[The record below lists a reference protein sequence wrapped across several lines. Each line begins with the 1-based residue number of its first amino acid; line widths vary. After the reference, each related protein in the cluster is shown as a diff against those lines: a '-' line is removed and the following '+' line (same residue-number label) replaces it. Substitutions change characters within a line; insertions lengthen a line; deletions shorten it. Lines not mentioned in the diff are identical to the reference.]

1 MDTKHLGEFIK
12 NLREERGM
20 TQVEMAQAMKTSQ
33 SAVARFENGEQNLTL
48 ENLNEISKILKRK
61 IVNPS
66 DNIDFQIEGGRELSG
81 KIKTN
86 PSKNGAMGLL
96 CAALLNDGKT
106 TLHNIP
112 QIEEVKRLLEVY
124 ISVGIKVKWLSKNT
138 LEIDPPK
145 IFKMENIDKNS
156 AGKIRSALMMIGAL
170 VHKLPKFNLPHAG
183 GCKMGNRTI
192 AAHRYALEELGVKIN
207 TREEYYEITGVKEA
221 RKNSGEAG
229 VGAPEERVK
238 TAENELFSSGRRK
251 EREIILYESS
261 DTAAE
266 NALICAALFPGKTTI
281 RFAPPNYQVQDVCFF
296 LENCGVKVEGIG
308 TTTLV
313 VHGVEKIDKPIE
325 HYNSEDPIETMMFIS
340 AAITTHSNLT
350 ITHCPIRFLELELY
364 KLEKMGLKYKKSKIY
379 FSENGRTELADIEI
393 KKSKL
398 TAPADKLHAQPY
410 PGINVDNLPFFV
422 PICAMAE
429 GRTLINDWMWENRAI
444 YFTELNRLGGNVV
457 LLDPHRVF
465 VYGPTNFKAAQ
476 IVCPPALRPAV
487 IIMIAML
494 AAKGTSLLRN
504 IYSITRGYEDIAERL
519 NSIGAKIKVIS

>member
-20 TQVEMAQAMKTSQ
+20 TQVEMAEAMKTSQ

-48 ENLNEISKILKRK
+48 ENLNEISRILGRK
-61 IVNPS
+61 IVNPTDS
-66 DNIDFQIEGGRELSG
+66 IDFQIEGGRELSG
-81 KIKTN
+81 SIKTN

-106 TLHNIP
+106 ILHNIP

-124 ISVGIKVKWLSKNT
+124 ESVGIKVKWLSKNT

-145 IFKMENIDKNS
+145 IFKMENIDKGS

-192 AAHRYALEELGVKIN
+192 AAHRYALEELGVQIK
-207 TREEYYEITGVKEA
+207 TKEEYYEISNAKQPRGL
-221 RKNSGEAG
+221 KNISASGEINRTYT
-229 VGAPEERVK
+229 P
-238 TAENELFSSGRRK
+238 TAEIFSRPLK
-251 EREIILYESS
+251 HNNREIILYESS

-296 LENCGVKVEGIG
+296 LESCGVKVEGIG
-308 TTTLV
+308 STTLV
-313 VHGVEKIDKPIE
+313 VHGVEKIDAHIE
-325 HYNSEDPIETMMFIS
+325 HYNSEDPIEAMMFIS
-340 AAITTHSNLT
+340 AAIATHSNLT

-364 KLEKMGLKYKKSKIY
+364 KLEKMGLRYKKSKTY
-379 FSENGRTELADIEI
+379 FSENGRTELVDLEI

-398 TAPADKLHAQPY
+398 VAPADKLHAQPY

-465 VYGPTNFKAAQ
+465 VYGPTQFKAAQ

-519 NSIGAKIKVIS
+519 NSIGAKIKVIA

>member
-1 MDTKHLGEFIK
+1 MDTKNLGEFIR
-12 NLREERGM
+12 NLREERGW
-20 TQVEMAQAMKTSQ
+20 TQNELAQDLQTSQ
-33 SAVARFENGEQNLTL
+33 SAVARMENGEQNLTT
-48 ENLNEISKILKRK
+48 EHLNEISKIFGRR
-61 IVNPS
+61 IINPS
-66 DNIDFQIEGGRELSG
+66 NSIDFQIEGGRELSG

-106 TLHNIP
+106 ILHNIP

-124 ISVGIKVKWLSKNT
+124 ESVGIKVKWLGKNT
-138 LEIDPPK
+138 LEILPPK
-145 IFKMENIDKNS
+145 VYAMEKMEKEA

-192 AAHRYALEELGVKIN
+192 AAHRYALEELGVKIK
-207 TREEYYEITGVKEA
+207 TKEECYEIVGVKSN
-221 RKNSGEAG
+221 K
-229 VGAPEERVK
+229 K
-238 TAENELFSSGRRK
+238 K
-251 EREIILYESS
+251 HEIILYESS

-266 NALICAALFPGKTTI
+266 NALICAALFPGTTTI

-296 LENCGVKVEGIG
+296 LENCGVKIEGIG
-308 TTTLV
+308 TTTLT
-313 VHGVEKIDKPIE
+313 VHGVEKIDKEIE
-325 HYNSEDPIETMMFIS
+325 HWNSEDPIESMMFIS
-340 AAITTHSNLT
+340 AAITTNSNLT

-364 KLEKMGLKYKKSKIY
+364 KLQKMGLKFQKSKIY
-379 FSENGRTELADIEI
+379 FSQNGRTELVDLEI

-398 TAPADKLHAQPY
+398 VAPQDKLHAQPY

-422 PICAMAE
+422 PICAVAQ

-465 VYGPTNFKAAQ
+465 VYGPTKFKSAQ

-487 IIMIAML
+487 IILIAML
-494 AAKGTSLLRN
+494 GATGTSVLRN
-504 IYSITRGYEDIAERL
+504 IYSISRGYEDIANRL

>member
-20 TQVEMAQAMKTSQ
+20 TQVEMAQALETSQ

-48 ENLNEISKILKRK
+48 DNLNEISRVLGRK

-66 DNIDFQIEGGRELSG
+66 DSIDFQIEGGHELSG
-81 KIKTN
+81 SIRTN

-96 CAALLNDGKT
+96 CAALLNDNKT
-106 TLHNIP
+106 VLHNIP

-124 ISVGIKVKWLSKNT
+124 VSVGIKVKWLSKNT

-145 IFKMENIDKNS
+145 VYKLENIDQAA

-170 VHKLPKFNLPHAG
+170 VHKMPKFNLPHAG

-192 AAHRYALEELGVKIN
+192 AAHRYALEELGVKIK
-207 TREEYYEITGVKEA
+207 TKEDVYEIIGVK
-221 RKNSGEAG
+221 
-229 VGAPEERVK
+229 VK
-238 TAENELFSSGRRK
+238 GK
-251 EREIILYESS
+251 KDREIILYESS

-313 VHGVEKIDKPIE
+313 VHGVEKIDKYIE
-325 HYNSEDPIETMMFIS
+325 HYNSEDPIEAMMFIS

-364 KLEKMGLKYKKSKIY
+364 KLEKMGLKYDKSKVY
-379 FSENGRTELADIEI
+379 FSQNGRTELVDLEI
-393 KKSKL
+393 KKANL
-398 TAPADKLHAQPY
+398 IAPADKLHAQPY

-465 VYGPTNFKAAQ
+465 VYGPTQFKAAQ

-519 NSIGAKIKVIS
+519 NSIGAKIKVIA